1 MMMRILKKAAFLSL
15 FEISSIGGRE
25 QKGLLVLTYHR
36 ISTHSDFD
44 DPLKVS
50 LKSFERQISYLKEN
64 CHILSG
70 EELAD
75 IIKSRRSIPK
85 KSVFISFDDG
95 WSDNYTNA
103 FPILKQNEVPAIIFI
118 STDYIDTSRT
128 FWHEELADLL
138 KKIPPP
144 DSSQERQALQ
154 SMLKGRPSE
163 LLQRIDRALISPMPA
178 RMPLINDLIS
188 YLKAFQLE
196 EIDDLIRDLNSA
208 FGHERREK
216 YSDLLSWRQIAEM
229 SENNIS
235 FGSHTKSH
243 SLLTNIPG
251 EKVREELK
259 ESKKIIEEKT
269 GRPVNFI
276 AYPNGNFDS
285 SIIKIAEEE
294 GYLAGF
300 TCVPGTNISYERPF
314 ELKRKNVLEEC
325 SMGLGGKFSELFFK
339 VELSGIRED
348 VRGWLRKEK
357 PMNKGH

>member
-1 MMMRILKKAAFLSL
+1 MMRILKKAAFLSL

-36 ISTHSDFD
+36 ISTQPDFD
-44 DPLKVS
+44 DSLKVS
-50 LKSFERQISYLKEN
+50 LTSFEKQISYLKEN
-64 CHILSG
+64 YDILAG

-75 IIKSRRSIPK
+75 IIKNRRPIPK
-85 KSVFISFDDG
+85 NSVFITFDDG
-95 WSDNYTNA
+95 WSDNYTSA
-103 FPILKQNEVPAIIFI
+103 FPILKQNGVPATIFI
-118 STDYIDTSRT
+118 STDYIDTNRT
-128 FWHEELADLL
+128 FWHEELTELLKTISPREEIENRTSQSILKRWPADLL
-138 KKIPPP
+138 QKI
-144 DSSQERQALQ
+144 DQIV
-154 SMLKGRPSE
+154 K
-163 LLQRIDRALISPMPA
+163 SPMTA
-178 RMPLINDLIS
+178 RMQLINDVIS
-188 YLKAFQLE
+188 HLKAFQLE
-196 EIDDLIRDLNSA
+196 EIDALLGNLNSA
-208 FGHERREK
+208 LGFVRREK
-216 YSDLLSWRQIAEM
+216 YSDTLSWAQIAEM
-229 SENNIS
+229 SKNNIS

-269 GRPVNFI
+269 GRPVSFI

-285 SIIKIAEEE
+285 SILKIAEEE

-348 VRGWLRKEK
+348 VREWLRKEK
-357 PMNKGH
+357 AMNKGH